1 MGAGLWEPEAAR
13 EKAGSRHLG
22 DCMEPV
28 ATICGKM
35 CENQHWWDTLLP
47 KRKLLAPRVIPL
59 RGCLISV

>member
-1 MGAGLWEPEAAR
+1 MSSTGSGRREDRERHEKVLEVFVGAGLWEPEVAR

-35 CENQHWWDTLLP
+35 CENQH
-47 KRKLLAPRVIPL
+47 
-59 RGCLISV
+59 